1 MHGKFDRSN
10 ALKSCANSHLAPF
23 LKVEVGI
30 ALFKTNL
37 FPKKRGLLET
47 VFRIKD
53 VDNQKENQGITYIN
67 A

>member
-1 MHGKFDRSN
+1 M
-10 ALKSCANSHLAPF
+10 
-23 LKVEVGI
+23 KVEVLEVGI
-30 ALFKTNL
+30 ALLKTNL

-53 VDNQKENQGITYIN
+53 VDNQKENRGIPYIH